1 MNVEHVP
8 AKAEVA
14 PLGKL
19 QPNPKGRLKDQFHE
33 VARFKH
39 LAQRT
44 EGTYWD
50 WVVRYLKF
58 HRERAG
64 AWVHPRELGSKGVTP
79 FLTWF
84 GRSESA

>member
-1 MNVEHVP
+1 MIPEHVW

-19 QPNPKGRLKDQFHE
+19 VPNPKGRLKDQFHE

-39 LAQRT
+39 LALRT

-50 WVVRYLKF
+50 CVVRYLKF
-58 HRERAG
+58 HRDRAG
-64 AWVHPRELGSKGVTP
+64 GWR
-79 FLTWF
+79 
-84 GRSESA
+84 R